1 MELRDKNG
9 LTEAEFLAA
18 YKPGDYERPS
28 MTVDM
33 LVFAAPGLTRT
44 PALHFL
50 NDGSLKLLMIQ
61 RGGHPCLGMYAL
73 PGGFVNSS
81 ETVMEA
87 ARRELWEETKAE
99 NVPLTQLYTFSQPG
113 RDPRTWVM
121 SCAHIAVLNTD
132 RIPVEAGDDADNAE
146 WFSVTL
152 THHKLDSNDD
162 KDQNNSLGNWNY
174 QLSLH
179 GSRTLS
185 ATLNCPK
192 DFDESS
198 CQLIEND
205 GFAFDHAQM
214 ILCGLKKL
222 FHI

>member
-121 SCAHIAVLNTD
+121 SCAHIAVLNTPIHD
-132 RIPVEAGDDADNAE
+132 PFNP
-146 WFSVTL
+146 
-152 THHKLDSNDD
+152 
-162 KDQNNSLGNWNY
+162 
-174 QLSLH
+174 LS
-179 GSRTLS
+179 
-185 ATLNCPK
+185 
-192 DFDESS
+192 
-198 CQLIEND
+198 
-205 GFAFDHAQM
+205 
-214 ILCGLKKL
+214 
-222 FHI
+222 